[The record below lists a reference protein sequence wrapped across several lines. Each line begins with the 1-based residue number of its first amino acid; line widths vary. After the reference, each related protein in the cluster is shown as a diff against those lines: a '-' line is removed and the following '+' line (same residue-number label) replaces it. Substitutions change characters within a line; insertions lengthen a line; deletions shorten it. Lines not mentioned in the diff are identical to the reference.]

1 MADFPRRFDQLVLA
15 SSNPG
20 KLRELSAM
28 LQPLGVTVRTQGE
41 WAIEDAVEDGLTFV
55 ENALIKARH
64 ASRHT
69 GLPALGDDS
78 GLVVDALQGKPGI
91 YSSRYAGPLADDQ
104 ANNRKLLAALQ
115 DVPAENR
122 SAHFYC
128 AMAWLRHA
136 EDPAPLIAI
145 GSWPGF
151 ILDGQRGK
159 GGFGYDPLFWLPS
172 EECTSAEL
180 AAEDKN
186 RLSHRGQALSK
197 LVASMKSEF
206 GNSESGGR

>member
-1 MADFPRRFDQLVLA
+1 MADFPGRLDQLVLA

-41 WAIEDAVEDGLTFV
+41 WKIEDAVEDGLTFV

-91 YSSRYAGPLADDQ
+91 YSSRYAGPVADDQ
-104 ANNRKLLAALQ
+104 ANNRKLLEAMK

-145 GSWPGF
+145 GSWLGF

-159 GGFGYDPLFWLPS
+159 KGFGYDPLFWLPS
-172 EECTSAEL
+172 EGCTSAEL

-197 LVASMKSEF
+197 LVANMKSEF
-206 GNSESGGR
+206 TGSESGAD

>member
-1 MADFPRRFDQLVLA
+1 MADFAGGFDQLVLA

-28 LQPLGVTVRTQGE
+28 LQPFGIAVRTQEE
-41 WAIEDAVEDGLTFV
+41 WKIEDAVEDGLTFI

-64 ASRHT
+64 AAKHT

-78 GLVVDALQGKPGI
+78 GLVVDALRGAPGI
-91 YSSRYAGPLADDQ
+91 YSSRYAGPNADDQ
-104 ANNRKLLAALQ
+104 TNNQKLLEALK

-128 AMAWLRHA
+128 AMACLRHA
-136 EDPAPLIAI
+136 EDPAPVIAI

-151 ILDGQRGK
+151 ILEEQRGK

-172 EECTSAEL
+172 KECTSAEL
-180 AAEDKN
+180 AAKEKN

-197 LVASMKSEF
+197 LLASMEHEF
-206 GNSESGGR
+206 GAR

>member
-1 MADFPRRFDQLVLA
+1 MADFVDGFDQLVLA

-28 LQPLGVTVRTQGE
+28 LQPLGITVRTQRE
-41 WAIEDAVEDGLTFV
+41 WSIEDAVEDGLTFV

-91 YSSRYAGPLADDQ
+91 FSSRYAGPDADDR
-104 ANNRKLLAALQ
+104 ANNRKLLEALR
-115 DVPAENR
+115 DVSTENR
-122 SAHFYC
+122 GAHFYC

-136 EDPAPLIAI
+136 EDPAPLISI

-151 ILDGQRGK
+151 ILEELRGD

-172 EECTSAEL
+172 KQCTSAEL
-180 AAEDKN
+180 AADEKN
-186 RLSHRGQALSK
+186 QLSHRGQALSNLAAK
-197 LVASMKSEF
+197 MKSEF
-206 GNSESGGR
+206 RKSEHGTR